1 VSLEAKT
8 LVKILKTD
16 GGEFELNAKLALEH
30 RTSKTNFRPRAKGRL
45 AVLNWRRDVGIRNS
59 WHGSEGHFVICDRV
73 EASVW
78 QYFAA
83 RCLPGVSNVEICGR
97 TIRRSPDRSA
107 GGIWGVVAAHIG
119 GRMEGLYAL

>member
-1 VSLEAKT
+1 M
-8 LVKILKTD
+8 
-16 GGEFELNAKLALEH
+16 ALEH
-30 RTSKTNFRPRAKGRL
+30 RASKVDLRTRAKRGL
-45 AVLNWRRDVGIRNS
+45 AVFNWRRGVGIRNS
-59 WHGSEGHFVICDRV
+59 SYGSEAHFVIYDRV

-119 GRMEGLYAL
+119 GRMEGLYALERLVA